1 MRAPAA
7 PKTAD
12 KKRLVA
18 DNLPYVRAIAARIK
32 DQLPKEIEFD
42 DLVAYG
48 TQGLLEAADRYDG
61 KHGASFTTFAYY
73 RVRGAI
79 FDGLRGMGWLP
90 RGEYARARFEER
102 AAAYL
107 ANLADREAGAE
118 AYGGPGTARA
128 LEDEVRD
135 LANALGGV
143 AAVFITSLN
152 LDDEQ
157 AMRDDAPHPQE
168 RIEQREVETTLRS
181 ALHALPEKERRLIE
195 LYYFEEKTLEEA
207 GSAIGLSK
215 SWASRLH
222 ARAIDLLKSGLER
235 HGMPQESPATDED
248 PPKRRR
254 RMRRTP

>member
-1 MRAPAA
+1 
-7 PKTAD
+7 
-12 KKRLVA
+12 
-18 DNLPYVRAIAARIK
+18 YVRAIAARIK

-118 AYGGPGTARA
+118 AYGGPGAARA

-157 AMRDDAPHPQE
+157 AMKDDAPHPQE
-168 RIEQREVETTLRS
+168 RIEQ
-181 ALHALPEKERRLIE
+181 
-195 LYYFEEKTLEEA
+195 
-207 GSAIGLSK
+207 
-215 SWASRLH
+215 
-222 ARAIDLLKSGLER
+222 
-235 HGMPQESPATDED
+235 
-248 PPKRRR
+248 
-254 RMRRTP
+254 